1 MKRLKELRTSKGI
14 SQQEL
19 ADMLRVR
26 QQSIYKYEHDMAEP
40 NIDLIIACAKYF
52 DTSVDYLVG
61 YSDVPTRYEEYPSDT
76 ITPFE
81 LKLVEYYRQLS
92 PKMKALV
99 EGVVDEFVENGQVD
113 IDE

>member
-19 ADMLRVR
+19 ADMLHVS
-26 QQSIYKYEHDMAEP
+26 QQSIFKYEHDMAEP
-40 NIDLIIACAKYF
+40 K
-52 DTSVDYLVG
+52 
-61 YSDVPTRYEEYPSDT
+61 
-76 ITPFE
+76 

-99 EGVVDEFVENGQVD
+99 EGVVDE
-113 IDE
+113 